1 MKIQTI
7 TREAFSQSA
16 KENHMTDLLH
26 PSSRLFTARRSFLVR
41 SSAAVLSASGI
52 ALLAGH
58 EAHATG
64 GAAAKDASILNTML
78 GSEYQAIAA
87 YQLGAD
93 SGLLQKPV
101 LDLAIEFQGQHK
113 AHADFLAKTVKKL
126 GGRPVE
132 PKQTAAYK
140 FPVETLKTQTDVLR
154 FAADLE
160 HGAATAYLSTVPRFS
175 NRDLAKDIASILGD
189 ETMHWAILRQALGE
203 NPVPQAYIS

>member
-1 MKIQTI
+1 
-7 TREAFSQSA
+7 
-16 KENHMTDLLH
+16 MTDLLH
-26 PSSRLFTARRSFLVR
+26 PLFRLFTARRSFLMG
-41 SSAAVLSASGI
+41 SSGAVLSASGI

-64 GAAAKDASILNTML
+64 GAAANDASILNTML
-78 GSEYQAIAA
+78 GSEYQAVAA
-87 YQLGAD
+87 YQVGAD

-113 AHADFLAKTVKKL
+113 AHADFLAKTVTKL

-189 ETMHWAILRQALGE
+189 EAMHWAILRQALGE

>member
-1 MKIQTI
+1 
-7 TREAFSQSA
+7 
-16 KENHMTDLLH
+16 MTDLLH
-26 PSSRLFTARRSFLVR
+26 PSFRLFTARRSFLMG
-41 SSAAVLSASGI
+41 SSGAVLSASGI

-64 GAAAKDASILNTML
+64 GAAAKDAGILNTML

-87 YQLGAD
+87 YQVGAD

-160 HGAATAYLSTVPRFS
+160 HGAATAYLGTVSQFSQPRS
-175 NRDLAKDIASILGD
+175 RQGHRQHSRRRSDALGD
-189 ETMHWAILRQALGE
+189 PAPGARREPGAASVYLVE
-203 NPVPQAYIS
+203 